1 MHLLRNN
8 VSAKGKKK
16 QNHVKHIE
24 LEEEAREI
32 WKKIRKNKYGK
43 QKRKMG

>member
-16 QNHVKHIE
+16 YNHAKHIE

-32 WKKIRKNKYGK
+32 WRKKCKNKHGK
-43 QKRKMG
+43 